1 MKKATLISILC
12 ILTTVLPGQEIKIS
26 LAPTI
31 NNAFYFKS
39 VVGSAG
45 RDFKPGFST
54 SLDFSFLNEKRINI
68 GFGFSYQFMQVEYTP
83 NMNTGD
89 FTGQT
94 DKINIASLD
103 ITAIYNLKH
112 NFYLSLSPLIN
123 LQLKYTS
130 DLMTDKQNGLGLSLS
145 IGKHFSLKDNIR
157 LNIEPKLTINN
168 IVPFNLVY
176 YRTLRM
182 ASAGLNIGLVFG
194 KTKTP
199 EPEKQ

>member
-1 MKKATLISILC
+1 MKKATLISFLF
-12 ILTTVLPGQEIKIS
+12 ILTTILPGQEIKIS
-26 LAPTI
+26 ISPTI

-39 VVGSAG
+39 VVGGAG

-54 SLDFSFLNEKRINI
+54 SLDFLFLNEKRINI
-68 GFGFSYQFMQVEYTP
+68 GFGFRYQFMQVEYTP

-94 DKINIASLD
+94 DRINIASLD
-103 ITAIYNLKH
+103 ISAIYNLKH
-112 NFYLSLSPLIN
+112 NFYLNLSPLIN

-145 IGKHFSLKDNIR
+145 IGKYLNLKDNLR

-168 IVPFNLVY
+168 IVPFNPEDSM
-176 YRTLRM
+176 TLRM
-182 ASAGLNIGLVFG
+182 ASVGLNIGLVFG

-199 EPEKQ
+199 KP